1 MKTKKREGGGGR
13 TGCHC
18 RRAGLENS
26 FVIAQSAEETDTLR
40 RGPGSLQT
48 EVLWVG
54 GGGGRGGGQR
64 SLRTVEEL
72 RCSCLN

>member
-1 MKTKKREGGGGR
+1 MKAKKREGGRDGA
-13 TGCHC
+13 GCHC
-18 RRAGLENS
+18 RRAGLKNS